1 MEELKR
7 QLNDLLN
14 QGYIQQNKSPYEA
27 LILFVD
33 KKDGKLNMCIDYRD
47 LNKITIKNNY
57 PMPYIDNLLDW
68 LDGAKYF
75 NQIDLKLRYYQIHI
89 IGEDVEKMAMRT
101 RYGLY
106 EFLVMPLRLCNV
118 LSTFTTPLWTL
129 SSMRSWTSLGS
140 STMMISWCTPRQ

>member
-1 MEELKR
+1 MNSPMPFHLVERLTIKLMWHPSNAPYRLNYKELEELKK

-57 PMPYIDNLLDW
+57 PMPYIDNLLD
-68 LDGAKYF
+68 
-75 NQIDLKLRYYQIHI
+75 
-89 IGEDVEKMAMRT
+89 
-101 RYGLY
+101 
-106 EFLVMPLRLCNV
+106 
-118 LSTFTTPLWTL
+118 
-129 SSMRSWTSLGS
+129 
-140 STMMISWCTPRQ
+140 